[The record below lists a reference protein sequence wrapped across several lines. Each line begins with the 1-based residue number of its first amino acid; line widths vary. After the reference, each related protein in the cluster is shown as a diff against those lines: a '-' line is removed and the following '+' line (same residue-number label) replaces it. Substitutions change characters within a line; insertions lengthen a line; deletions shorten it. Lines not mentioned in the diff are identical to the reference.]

1 MMLGATPIRAESPRY
16 GASLVFLPELWAPA
30 RVWFPVAS
38 FLGHRGWEGQLVEL
52 RQAGGLEERVAGV
65 VDLAGRLPGPPVLIG
80 HGAGAVVALQAA
92 RAGPAVA
99 AVLVAPLDP
108 GSAPVRVL
116 TRRWEAIAALLLGRR
131 ISPPGAAAFGSLPAT
146 VAAELDA
153 ETTRAVL
160 DVVRGRPLTPV
171 GLDIPVL
178 VASGAHDPLLP
189 ADAAAA
195 LAARLMAEHL
205 VIPGA
210 AHWPLVESRWQG
222 TADLLHRWLV
232 RRLGE
237 PVLEFHGEAMAE
249 RDADQDDPDEG

>member
-1 MMLGATPIRAESPRY
+1 MLETTPIRAESPRY

-30 RVWFPVAS
+30 RIWLPVAS

-65 VDLAGRLPGPPVLIG
+65 VDLARKLPGPPVLIG
-80 HGAGAVVALQAA
+80 HGAGGVVALEAA

-99 AVLVAPLDP
+99 VVMVAPLDP

-116 TRRWEAIAALLLGRR
+116 TRRWETIAALLLGRR
-131 ISPPGAAAFGSLPAT
+131 IAPPGAAAFGSLPAT
-146 VAAELDA
+146 VASQLDA

-160 DVVRGRPLTPV
+160 DVVRGRPLSPV
-171 GLDIPVL
+171 GPGLPLL
-178 VASGAHDPLLP
+178 VAAGPRDPLLP

-205 VIPGA
+205 VIPDA
-210 AHWPLVESRWQG
+210 AHWPLVEAGWQV
-222 TADLLHRWLV
+222 TVDLLHRWLV

-237 PVLEFHGEAMAE
+237 PLLELHAEAMAE
-249 RDADQDDPDEG
+249 RDDDQADPDEE

>member
-1 MMLGATPIRAESPRY
+1 MLEATPIRAESPRY
-16 GASLVFLPELWAPA
+16 GASLLFLPELWAPA
-30 RVWFPVAS
+30 RIWLAVAS

-65 VDLAGRLPGPPVLIG
+65 VDLARRLPSPPVLIG
-80 HGAGAVVALQAA
+80 HGAGGVVALEAA
-92 RAGPAVA
+92 RAGPAAA

-108 GSAPVRVL
+108 GSAPVRVM

-131 ISPPGAAAFGSLPAT
+131 MSPPGAAAFGSLPAT
-146 VAAELDA
+146 VAAQLDV

-160 DVVRGRPLTPV
+160 DVVRGRPLASV
-171 GLDIPVL
+171 GQGLAVL
-178 VASGAHDPLLP
+178 VAGGASDPLLP
-189 ADAAAA
+189 VDAAAA

-210 AHWPLVESRWQG
+210 AHWLLVESGWQR
-222 TADLLHRWLV
+222 TVDLLHRWLV

-237 PVLEFHGEAMAE
+237 PLLELHAESMAE
-249 RDADQDDPDEG
+249 REGGQDDPDEE